1 MYAPP
6 FVEDIIE
13 NVNYKLET
21 YTKLFYL
28 KEILLSDY
36 ACVWTLAFRDKK
48 EGAYNQLDDHISN
61 DIHIILENDNGEMKL
76 TIESAYFVYNENLLL
91 KSRYDAECVIFDI
104 VRATIYYNINP
115 MLTEKGGNEYFPIV
129 QVAHGK
135 HPGKLF
141 TMPKAYDYFG
151 FFNDYEDPP
160 LYHVLSRLPY
170 PCVFFDIYKIEDL
183 DNIFWIDDW
192 GPLYYC
198 ERDCEIYF
206 LNDLLE
212 NYSSIPP
219 KPAKFFAVPD
229 DRTVGMDYSDLMLW

>member
-1 MYAPP
+1 MYVPP

-13 NVNYKLET
+13 NVNYELET

-28 KEILLSDY
+28 KKIPSDY

-48 EGAYNQLDDHISN
+48 EEAYNQLDDHISN
-61 DIHIILENDNGEMKL
+61 DIHIVLENDNGEMKL
-76 TIESAYFVYNENLLL
+76 TIGSAYYVYNENLLL
-91 KSRYDAECVIFDI
+91 RSRYDAGCVIFDF
-104 VRATIYYNINP
+104 VRATIYNIKP
-115 MLTEKGGNEYFPIV
+115 MLTEKEGNEYVV
-129 QVAHGK
+129 QVARGK

-160 LYHVLSRLPY
+160 SLYHVLSRLPY

-183 DNIFWIDDW
+183 DNIFWIDDC

-198 ERDCEIYF
+198 ERDCKIYF

-212 NYSSIPP
+212 NYSIPP
-219 KPAKFFAVPD
+219 RPVIFFAVPD
-229 DRTVGMDYSDLMLW
+229 DRTVGIDYSDLMLW